1 MKICIIGS
9 GYVGLVSGACFSDLG
24 NTVTCVDI
32 NRETIEKLNKGIIP
46 IYEPGLQELVVRNL
60 KKKRL
65 LFTTDI
71 SSSIKRSDIIF
82 ICVGTP
88 TKNNKADLKYVF
100 NVTNSIKFNLNR
112 YKIIV
117 TKSTVPVTTGD
128 KITKILKSN
137 KNKNNFDVVSNPEF
151 LREGEAIRDFQF
163 PDRVVVGTSS
173 NKANKIMKKL
183 YLPLIKKGGRYF
195 HTSRRSAE
203 LIKYASNA
211 FLATKITFINEIA
224 NLCEKSNIDVKEVAI
239 GMGLDERIGSRFLRP
254 GPAYG
259 GSCFPKDTRALVSTG
274 RMFNTNLSVVKSVIN
289 SNDKRTNLLLN
300 KISKIMNNKIKNKN
314 ITFLGVTF
322 DIFAEYFIYALIL
335 LSSFALIGLVF
346 LILMKKDYIREL
358 PTFFLPNTGNMGIPI
373 CLFAYG
379 KLGMGVAAAISSL
392 VILLHFTANIF
403 LAKRKFDF
411 SIIAKS
417 PSFYTIILTVIFLYY
432 GKEMPVFMINTTMLL
447 SYAMIVMI
455 LMSLG
460 IALTQMK
467 VFSLR
472 DSIITSIGRVI
483 LGPIVGFFIIK
494 FFNLS
499 GFAAG
504 VLLIQSSMPSAILC
518 YLVAS
523 MYSPKKNVDNIS
535 STIVVSTLMSLVT
548 VPITVFIALKYFA

>member
-1 MKICIIGS
+1 MIGS

-32 NRETIEKLNKGIIP
+32 NKEIIEKLNKGIIP

-65 LFTTDI
+65 FFSTDI
-71 SSSIKRSDIIF
+71 SNSIKKSDVIF

-100 NVTNSIKFNLNR
+100 NVIKTIKSNLNK

-137 KNKNNFDVVSNPEF
+137 KNKNKFDVVSNPEF

-163 PDRVVVGTSS
+163 PDRVVIGTSS

-239 GMGLDERIGSRFLRP
+239 GMGLDERIGSRFLRA

-274 RMFNTNLSVVKSVIN
+274 RTFNINLSVVKSVVN
-289 SNDKRTNLLLN
+289 SNDKRFNLLIN

-322 DIFAEYFIYALIL
+322 KPGTDDMRESSSLKLIPALTRKGARINYYEPTGEKKEL
-335 LSSFALIGLVF
+335 KSKNINFSENIKDACKSADLIIIHTEWNEFKQLNFKKMTKKRNFKVF
-346 LILMKKDYIREL
+346 DMRNLYSTSEMKK
-358 PTFFLPNTGNMGIPI
+358 N
-373 CLFAYG
+373 
-379 KLGMGVAAAISSL
+379 K
-392 VILLHFTANIF
+392 
-403 LAKRKFDF
+403 
-411 SIIAKS
+411 
-417 PSFYTIILTVIFLYY
+417 
-432 GKEMPVFMINTTMLL
+432 IN
-447 SYAMIVMI
+447 Y
-455 LMSLG
+455 
-460 IALTQMK
+460 
-467 VFSLR
+467 F
-472 DSIITSIGRVI
+472 SIGR
-483 LGPIVGFFIIK
+483 
-494 FFNLS
+494 
-499 GFAAG
+499 
-504 VLLIQSSMPSAILC
+504 
-518 YLVAS
+518 
-523 MYSPKKNVDNIS
+523 
-535 STIVVSTLMSLVT
+535 
-548 VPITVFIALKYFA
+548 